1 MALNKV
7 DISLLDDIPAPGAAG
22 KYLSSDGTNWVNAD
36 GASLPATGADGNV
49 LTSDGTNWASETP
62 AVDLSALKADILK
75 LAIHQAVEGNRTAY
89 NLEDSFIDGFE
100 DDSGITTETTVD
112 RDTTG
117 EYVSSV
123 YTADTVTTP
132 TSSDWTGDTG
142 SYTLTSGGADSTS
155 GDDSIKSNWTS
166 GTGDFT
172 IQLTVTAYSNQVFGV
187 YPVSEDSSFA
197 SNDNAGMNGMTNS
210 WWWQGNSVGE
220 AAKAR
225 HAGSSYT
232 FSDSDLIEDG
242 SVVQIKRVSGTI
254 SILIDGA
261 TRHTYSQTSSADLRF
276 VIAHHGTTNGN
287 VQSMT
292 FTAPSTTTNATGTLI
307 SDAQTASSSRTS
319 CSGVIIYEDADGTS
333 TLGTDLEVY
342 FTANNGTN
350 WTEAASYGTA
360 TTYSGTKKM
369 VKLGATTVTA
379 GTQVAM
385 KAVWANQ
392 VASQTGITDESGTS
406 KTITQAGTS
415 DVTQSTSVVKW
426 GTKSLYFNGGAKLS
440 IAAHSDFDFGT
451 NDATIE
457 FWEYTSSGGNNRVIG
472 RGSHPT
478 EWFYRSQFQ
487 QVSEDF
493 KSNIGGS
500 IQQSSAGTRHGGTTS
515 WTHVAIVRDSGYIR
529 VYTGGVQRWSTSISG
544 SWDVTS
550 TSNALGIGSGIDAGT
565 TEWFTGYLQDI
576 RISNTARYPDGTTF
590 TVPSAAFTTDSN
602 TKLLINGNDPA
613 AIGKIARL
621 HGWAV
626 NY

>member
-1 MALNKV
+1 M
-7 DISLLDDIPAPGAAG
+7 S
-22 KYLSSDGTNWVNAD
+22 
-36 GASLPATGADGNV
+36 
-49 LTSDGTNWASETP
+49 
-62 AVDLSALKADILK
+62 
-75 LAIHQAVEGNRTAY
+75 
-89 NLEDSFIDGFE
+89 
-100 DDSGITTETTVD
+100 
-112 RDTTG
+112 
-117 EYVSSV
+117 
-123 YTADTVTTP
+123 
-132 TSSDWTGDTG
+132 TG
-142 SYTLTSGGADSTS
+142 SQVLLTSGVDFRPFVNIWKHVAFVRD
-155 GDDSIKSNWTS
+155 S
-166 GTGDFT
+166 GTLRVYID
-172 IQLTVTAYSNQVFGV
+172 GV
-187 YPVSEDSSFA
+187 HK
-197 SNDNAGMNGMTNS
+197 
-210 WWWQGNSVGE
+210 NSVANTTDFSATNVIRLGDGDTQGS
-220 AAKAR
+220 AAMT
-225 HAGSSYT
+225 GY
-232 FSDSDLIEDG
+232 LDG
-242 SVVQIKRVSGTI
+242 MRI
-254 SILIDGA
+254 SKVC
-261 TRHTYSQTSSADLRF
+261 RYPN
-276 VIAHHGTTNGN
+276 GTT
-287 VQSMT
+287 
-292 FTAPSTTTNATGTLI
+292 FTPYSTIITGTSASATGTLI
-307 SDAQTASSSRTS
+307 SDPQTASSSRTS
-319 CSGVIIYEDADGTS
+319 CSGVIIYEDAAGTN
-333 TLGTDLEVY
+333 TLGTDLEVS
-342 FTANNGTN
+342 FTANDGTN

-392 VASQTGITDESGTS
+392 TQAVTGITDESGTS

-440 IAAHSDFDFGT
+440 IAAHSDFDFST

-602 TKLLINGNDPA
+602 TKLLINGNDPS